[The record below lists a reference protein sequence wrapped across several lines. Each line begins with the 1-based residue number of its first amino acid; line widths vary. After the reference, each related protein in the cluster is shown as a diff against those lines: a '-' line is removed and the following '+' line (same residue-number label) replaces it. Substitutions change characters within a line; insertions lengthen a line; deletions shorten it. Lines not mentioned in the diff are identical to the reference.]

1 LTQWQKSNFKTYQA
15 KDFPK
20 KSKYYVL
27 EMFPYPS
34 GEGLHVGHVEN
45 YTAGDIYARFKRMNG
60 YEVFHPMGWDA
71 FGLPAENYAI
81 KIKKHPSEIVKQN
94 IRVFKNNYYAWVLVM
109 IGKERL
115 IPQIPNIIAGH
126 NGCF

>member
-1 LTQWQKSNFKTYQA
+1 
-15 KDFPK
+15 
-20 KSKYYVL
+20 
-27 EMFPYPS
+27 
-34 GEGLHVGHVEN
+34 VEN

-94 IRVFKNNYYAWVLVM
+94 IRVFKNNYYVWVLVM
-109 IGKERL
+109 IGKRD
-115 IPQIPNIIAGH
+115 
-126 NGCF
+126 